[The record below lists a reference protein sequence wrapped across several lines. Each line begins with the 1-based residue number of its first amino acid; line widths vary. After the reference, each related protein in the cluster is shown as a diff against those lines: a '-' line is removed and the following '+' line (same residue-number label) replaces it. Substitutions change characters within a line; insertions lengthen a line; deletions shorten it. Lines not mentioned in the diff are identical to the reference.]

1 MLLLIDNY
9 SKRIVLNHVSH
20 NNFTSYMEKGL
31 VSLAA
36 TTELFALNA
45 IGKSGADPGKMVTVF
60 RYLNRQKP
68 SAAL

>member
-1 MLLLIDNY
+1 
-9 SKRIVLNHVSH
+9 
-20 NNFTSYMEKGL
+20 MEKGL

-36 TTELFALNA
+36 ATELFALNT